1 MVSEEVILDRD
12 RVECIVK
19 NLTELLKVES
29 HFQFKL
35 RFGKRTS
42 GEQTLT
48 IVPHAT
54 PVEIT
59 LNRE

>member
-1 MVSEEVILDRD
+1 MVSEEIIIDRD
-12 RVECIVK
+12 RVECIVR
-19 NLTELLKVES
+19 ELLEMLKVES

-35 RFGKRTS
+35 RFSKLDK

-48 IVPHAT
+48 IIPHAS

-59 LNRE
+59 LRRS